1 VLGELVCT
9 VVREFVCEGRRADRE
24 RHERSGYREV
34 SRVKA
39 GEGVREG
46 WHSQRQVCMN
56 GEWYVGQQLVVT
68 ETTKTQNKNNRMIN
82 LLT

>member
-34 SRVKA
+34 SRIKA

-56 GEWYVGQQLVVT
+56 GMLA
-68 ETTKTQNKNNRMIN
+68 NK
-82 LLT
+82 